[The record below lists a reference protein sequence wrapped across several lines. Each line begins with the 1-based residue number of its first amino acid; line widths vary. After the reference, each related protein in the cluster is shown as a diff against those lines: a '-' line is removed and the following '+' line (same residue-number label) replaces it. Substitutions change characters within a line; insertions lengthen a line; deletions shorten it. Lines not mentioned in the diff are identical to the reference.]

1 MIKIAITGNIAAGKS
16 VVERI
21 LADLNYPVVDT
32 DKIVHYLFKNSQ
44 DLNIQLR
51 ESFAGYDI
59 YTDDLIDRRKL
70 AKVVFSDKK
79 LLRRLEANTHPFIIE
94 EVLKFF
100 ERNANA
106 NFCFVSVPLL
116 YEVNW
121 TYLFDKVIMVAAN
134 DEIRMQRLMLRRN
147 LTKEEALK
155 RMNAQIP
162 QEEKIKFA
170 DFVIY
175 NNTNYID
182 LNRQINDVL
191 CHLV

>member
-16 VVERI
+16 VIERI
-21 LADLNYPVVDT
+21 LSDLHYPVVDT

-70 AKVVFSDKK
+70 AKVVFADKK
-79 LLRRLEANTHPFIIE
+79 LLKRLEANTHPYIID

-100 ERNANA
+100 ERNSNA

-134 DEIRMQRLMLRRN
+134 DDIRMQRLMMRRN
-147 LTKEEALK
+147 LTKKEALK

-191 CHLV
+191 CRLI